1 MKDDLARSLSRT
13 PSCRPGEP
21 SDVSS
26 VVAFLCFPAA
36 SYITGQ
42 VVCVDRGHTITGF
55 YQRRMIKGK
64 KMRDLRLAWIGLS
77 F

>member
-55 YQRRMIKGK
+55 
-64 KMRDLRLAWIGLS
+64 
-77 F
+77 